1 MVSGGRRRVTLAV
14 SAKYTSRPVRSEP
27 TLPGASAPVG
37 TDVRIARPW
46 TMVGVYVLLVGLPAA
61 LVVVALGVGE
71 RLPAAT
77 GPVPV
82 IVPGET
88 GTASLD
94 LALLILQIVVIVA
107 VARLAG
113 AAVARFGQPRV
124 VGEILGGLL
133 LGPSLLGRFAPDV
146 STALFPAASLGF
158 INALAQFGLL
168 LFMFLV
174 GLELDPAQ
182 LKRRAHVAVITSHAS
197 ITLPFL
203 LGVLLSLALFTTL
216 APAGVAFTPFA
227 LFMGAAMSVTAFPV
241 LARILRDR
249 DMTTSALGAIAIACA
264 AVDDV
269 TAWCILAA
277 VVLVANAGDMSSLG
291 LTLGGTVVYV
301 LAMVTVGRRVLA
313 WLVRRATQPD
323 GNTQAFLAAVLLMTL
338 ASGWVTERLGI
349 HAVFGAFFVGALLPR
364 ATHTVVA
371 LTERLHDV
379 MVVLLLPLFFVFTGL
394 RTTLTLISGGSMWG
408 ICAIVILVAIAG
420 KLGGSAIAARAT
432 GMSWRD
438 SLSLGALMNTRG
450 LMELVILNV
459 GLDIGVLSPALFAMM
474 VLMALV
480 TTAMTTPLLDAL
492 DRGRS
497 SVARPG

>member
-1 MVSGGRRRVTLAV
+1 MP
-14 SAKYTSRPVRSEP
+14 SASN
-27 TLPGASAPVG
+27 LPVG
-37 TDVRIARPW
+37 TDVRTARPW
-46 TMVGVYVLLVGLPAA
+46 TVAGLYALLVGLPAA
-61 LVVVALGVGE
+61 LVAVALGVGE

-77 GPVPV
+77 GRVPV
-82 IVPGET
+82 NVPGGT
-88 GTASLD
+88 GTAALD

-113 AAVARFGQPRV
+113 AALTRLGQPRV

-133 LGPSLLGRFAPDV
+133 LGPSLLGRLAPDV
-146 STALFPAASLGF
+146 SAALFPPASLGF

-168 LFMFLV
+168 QFMFLV
-174 GLELDPAQ
+174 GLELDPGQ
-182 LKRRAHVAVITSHAS
+182 LKRRALVAVVTSHAS

-203 LGVLLSLALFTTL
+203 LGVLLSLALFTQL

-241 LARILRDR
+241 LARILSDR
-249 DMTTSALGAIAIACA
+249 GMTGTSLGAIAIACA
-264 AVDDV
+264 AIDDV

-277 VVLVANAGDMSSLG
+277 VVLVAKAGSMSSLAV
-291 LTLGGTVVYV
+291 TLGGTVVYV
-301 LAMVTVGRRVLA
+301 LAMVTAGRRLLA
-313 WLVRRATQPD
+313 WLAGRATRP
-323 GNTQAFLAAVLLMTL
+323 GSNSQAFLAAVLLMTL
-338 ASGWVTERLGI
+338 ASAWTTERLGI
-349 HAVFGAFFVGALLPR
+349 HAVFGAFFVGALMPR
-364 ATHTVVA
+364 TTHTVEA

-408 ICAIVILVAIAG
+408 ICAIVIFVAIAG

-438 SLSLGALMNTRG
+438 ALSLGALMNTRG

-459 GLDIGVLSPALFAMM
+459 GLDIGVLSPTLFAMM

-480 TTAMTTPLLDAL
+480 TTAMTNPLLDTF
-492 DRGRS
+492 DRGRAP
-497 SVARPG
+497 VAKAG

>member
-1 MVSGGRRRVTLAV
+1 
-14 SAKYTSRPVRSEP
+14 
-27 TLPGASAPVG
+27 
-37 TDVRIARPW
+37 
-46 TMVGVYVLLVGLPAA
+46 MVGLYALLVGLPAA
-61 LVVVALGVGE
+61 LVVAALGVGE

-82 IVPGET
+82 TVPGGT
-88 GTASLD
+88 GTTSLD

-107 VARLAG
+107 VARFTG
-113 AAVARFGQPRV
+113 AAVKRLGQPRV

-133 LGPSLLGRFAPDV
+133 LGPSLLGRVAPEV
-146 STALFPAASLGF
+146 SAALFPSGSLGF

-174 GLELDPAQ
+174 GLELDLSH

-197 ITLPFL
+197 ISLPFL
-203 LGVLLSLALFTTL
+203 LGVLLSLALFTRL
-216 APAGVAFTPFA
+216 APRGVGFTAFA

-241 LARILRDR
+241 LARILSDR
-249 DMTTSALGAIAIACA
+249 GMTGTPLGAIAIACA

-277 VVLVANAGDMSSLG
+277 VVVVANAGDSTALV

-301 LAMVTVGRRVLA
+301 LLMVTLGRRLLSWLA
-313 WLVRRATQPD
+313 ERADRRPGETQ
-323 GNTQAFLAAVLLMTL
+323 GFLAAILLLTLGSAWMT
-338 ASGWVTERLGI
+338 VRLGI
-349 HAVFGAFFVGALLPR
+349 HAVFGAFFVGALVPR
-364 ATHTVVA
+364 QAGITSS

-394 RTTLTLISGGSMWG
+394 RTTLTLISGGTLWG
-408 ICAIVILVAIAG
+408 ICAIVVFVAIAG
-420 KLGGSAIAARAT
+420 KFFGSAVAARAT
-432 GMSWRD
+432 GMAWRD
-438 SLSLGALMNTRG
+438 ALSLGALMNTRG

-459 GLDIGVLSPALFAMM
+459 GLDIGVLSPTLFAMM

-480 TTAMTTPLLDAL
+480 TTAMTNPLLDVL
-492 DRGRS
+492 DRGR
-497 SVARPG
+497 AKAA